1 MDNASLDINKYRKLN
16 FEDIKNDLEMMKVE
30 ENISRTSLT
39 EWFSNR
45 VVKQPDG
52 SVKIEPAKYRTTDY
66 FDLPKNFLGNQPNEQ
81 KNTTIGSYLYNAF
94 VLCNAFNNKVR
105 YYDKPLNKNNFEEFQ
120 KNIANAILQG
130 SITVD
135 EFAKYSSMAIWLSYF
150 TELFMPG
157 ISLNFI
163 VPNKE
168 LMEYKKKLLEE
179 NKDLLNK
186 KTYNSDDV
194 ALYMERIENPLKAK
208 ARELLKDDPTL
219 RLYDLAKPSFDNNYK
234 NSNVINGP
242 LYDPVSGEYKINT
255 NSYNEGITRESFDVL
270 ANKAMTSSFSRAV
283 ATQDG
288 GTMTKYL
295 SVAMQNVKLG
305 PKGSDC
311 GTDGYILYKVDSKRW
326 ESILYDYMIN
336 DDKTLTCITP
346 ELKKSLVGKVIKL
359 RTPLYCTCKDYFCNH
374 CAGDR
379 YYKLGIKDIGMT
391 ATITTGTIMQKN
403 MKAMH
408 DVSVKT
414 TSMNI
419 SDLIDFEN

>member
-186 KTYNSDDV
+186 KTYTSDDV

-208 ARELLKDDPTL
+208 ARELLKDDPAM

-255 NSYNEGITRESFDVL
+255 NSYDEGITRESFDVL

-295 SVAMQNVKLG
+295 SVAMHTVILC
-305 PKGSDC
+305 PKETKC
-311 GTDGYILYKVDSKRW
+311 
-326 ESILYDYMIN
+326 
-336 DDKTLTCITP
+336 
-346 ELKKSLVGKVIKL
+346 
-359 RTPLYCTCKDYFCNH
+359 
-374 CAGDR
+374 
-379 YYKLGIKDIGMT
+379 
-391 ATITTGTIMQKN
+391 
-403 MKAMH
+403 
-408 DVSVKT
+408 
-414 TSMNI
+414 
-419 SDLIDFEN
+419 